1 MSEARGA
8 PRSGDRAAI
17 SIERPTTKFVAHR
30 FRPEAARMSEARG
43 APRSGDRAAN
53 AIVRPTT
60 RPVEPSGLKE
70 AAEEHP

>member
-8 PRSGDRAAI
+8 PRRGDRAAN

-53 AIVRPTT
+53 SIVGPTT
-60 RPVEPSGLKE
+60 RPVELIRPEGGR
-70 AAEEHP
+70 